1 MAVYNM
7 SFLDNSTNILEIG
20 IGLNNVIGYPVFGDL
35 TVLAFMVIYMVLAY
49 RENFSEV
56 LLSGSFLGTLFAIFL
71 YSAGL
76 ASLMAVLLPS
86 FLFMFMLSFV
96 LLRRT

>member
-20 IGLNNVIGYPVFGDL
+20 MGLNSIAGYPIIGDL
-35 TVLAFMVIYMVLAY
+35 TILCFFVIYMVLAY

-56 LLSGSFLGTLFAIFL
+56 LVTGGFATTILATLL

-76 ASLMAVLLPS
+76 ASLTSVLLPS
-86 FLFMFMLSFV
+86 FTFLFMLAFI